1 MKGPSNVTGI
11 QKGPNTTI
19 DFRLRLALECQAM
32 SKDWIG
38 KMFGEQE
45 SQESRAAKKLEEE
58 LLKQK
63 RITELAPIIWG
74 EIESI
79 LKETIAA
86 FNQKSS
92 LLINIDPYSQPYT
105 LEANTANYQ
114 YGWIVKFDIA
124 SGTISYGNPLTE
136 FTHGNLMVKI
146 DDESHYTFHDPR
158 NPKEPV
164 SLEDIDEVLLKG
176 FVRLVLKES
185 SKSERTSSS
194 PADV

>member
-1 MKGPSNVTGI
+1 MKGPWNVAGI
-11 QKGPNTTI
+11 PNSPNTTI
-19 DFRLRLALECQAM
+19 DFLLRLALECQAM

-38 KMFGEQE
+38 KMFGERE
-45 SQESRAAKKLEEE
+45 SEESRAAKRLEEE

-63 RITELAPIIWG
+63 RITELGPIIWG

-114 YGWIVKFDIA
+114 HGWIVKFDIS

-136 FTHGNLMVKI
+136 FTHGNLVVKI
-146 DDESHYTFHDPR
+146 DDESHYTFHDSR
-158 NPKEPV
+158 NPKESV

-176 FVRLVLKES
+176 FVKLILKES
-185 SKSERTSSS
+185 SKSEGTSSS